1 MIKRIAVSVLATLAL
16 ALGTVAAEAQ
26 ERGGVLKF
34 AVPNFKPGLDPAK
47 TSTGDA
53 YMLTAMIFSNLTR
66 VDERLEPQPQL
77 AESWETNAD
86 SSEWTFHLRDDA
98 KFSNGRPVVA
108 DDVVFSIKRIL
119 DPETA
124 SKGAQALGPI
134 ADVIAKDDHTVVFK
148 LHGPYAD
155 LPLQMGNTFS
165 RIIAKENVDQI
176 STKPIGSG
184 AFILQEYTPGSRA
197 ILVRNPD
204 YFEEGLPYLDEVHQ
218 VYIKE
223 YAAQMSALNTGEVHI
238 MYLAPVEIMPQL
250 EEDPDIQV
258 MEASAPSFQP
268 LVMNSQ
274 TEPFNDVR
282 VRQALRSALDRE
294 AMMAAATGGFG
305 SLGNDHPVPPGS
317 PFYHQEQP
325 QRTQDIAKAKELLA
339 QAGYPDGIDITFY
352 TSTARPGLEEA
363 AVVAQQTVA
372 DAGFRIEI
380 ESVEIARLY
389 DQILPNIPEF
399 AIAHNNWFGRP
410 TIDETLTP
418 YYYTNSEWN
427 YSNFSDPE
435 VDELLDKGKSSTD
448 LEERKQIYAKVQG
461 ILLERG
467 SEAIPYFRNYVS
479 AVRKEVQNYRLIP
492 VQYVDLREAWL
503 KQ

>member
-1 MIKRIAVSVLATLAL
+1 M
-16 ALGTVAAEAQ
+16 
-26 ERGGVLKF
+26 LKF
-34 AVPNFKPGLDPAK
+34 AVPNFTPGLDPAK

-66 VDERLEPQPQL
+66 VDESLEPQPQL
-77 AESWETNAD
+77 AKSWEPNED

-119 DPETA
+119 DPATA
-124 SKGAQALGPI
+124 SKGAEALGPI
-134 ADVIAKDDHTVVFK
+134 ADVIAQDDHTVVFK
-148 LHGPYAD
+148 LEGPYAD

-165 RIIAKENVDQI
+165 RVVAKENVDEI
-176 STKPIGSG
+176 SSQPIGSG
-184 AFILQEYTPGSRA
+184 PFVLQEYTPGSRA

-223 YAAQMSALNTGEVHI
+223 YAAQMSALKTGEVHV

-250 EEDPDIQV
+250 ADDPNIQV

-268 LVMNSQ
+268 LVMNIEK
-274 TEPFNDVR
+274 EPFKDVR
-282 VRQALRSALDRE
+282 VRQALRYALDRE
-294 AMMAAATGGFG
+294 AMMEAATGGFG

-317 PFYHQEQP
+317 PFYDQDQP
-325 QRTQDIAKAKELLA
+325 QRMQDTAKAKALLA
-339 QAGYPDGIDITFY
+339 EAGYPDGIDITFY

-372 DAGFRIEI
+372 EAGIRITI

-399 AIAHNNWFGRP
+399 AVSHNNWFGRP

-418 YYYTNSEWN
+418 YYYTDSNWN
-427 YSNFSDPE
+427 YSNISDPE
-435 VDELLDKGKSSTD
+435 LDELLDKGKSSTD
-448 LEERKQIYAKVQG
+448 LAERNQIYAKVQE

-467 SEAIPYFRNYVS
+467 SEAVPYFRNYVS
-479 AVRKEVQNYRLIP
+479 AVRNEVQNYHLIP
-492 VQYVDLREAWL
+492 VQYVDLREVWL
-503 KQ
+503 QP

>member
-1 MIKRIAVSVLATLAL
+1 VFRRIAIAIVLAL
-16 ALGTVAAEAQ
+16 ALVAVSAEAQ
-26 ERGGVLKF
+26 QQGGVLKF

-66 VDERLEPQPQL
+66 VDENLEPQPQL
-77 AESWETNAD
+77 AESWEPNAD
-86 SSEWTFHLRDDA
+86 STEWTFHLRDNA

-124 SKGAQALGPI
+124 SKGAEALGPI
-134 ADVIAKDDHTVVFK
+134 ADVIAQDDHTVVFK
-148 LHGPYAD
+148 LEGPYAD

-176 STKPIGSG
+176 SNKPIGSG
-184 AFILQEYTPGSRA
+184 PFILQEYTPGSRA

-204 YFEEGLPYLDEVHQ
+204 YFEDGLPYLDEVHQ

-223 YAAQMSALNTGEVHI
+223 YAAQMSALKTGEVHV

-250 EEDPDIQV
+250 EGDPNIQV
-258 MEASAPSFQP
+258 MESPSPSFQP
-268 LVMNSQ
+268 LVMNVEK
-274 TEPFNDVR
+274 EPFKDLR
-282 VRQALRSALDRE
+282 VRQALRLALDRE

-305 SLGNDHPVPPGS
+305 TLGNDHPVPPGS
-317 PFYHQEQP
+317 PFYDQDQP
-325 QRTQDIAKAKELLA
+325 QRTQDLEKAKELLA
-339 QAGYPDGIDITFY
+339 EAGYPDGIDLTFF

-372 DAGFRIEI
+372 DAGFRITI

-418 YYYTNSEWN
+418 YYYTNSNWN
-427 YSNFSDPE
+427 YSNLSDPE
-435 VDELLDKGKSSTD
+435 LDELLDKGKSSTD
-448 LEERKQIYAKVQG
+448 VAERAQIYAQIQE

-467 SEAIPYFRNYVS
+467 SEAVPYFRNYVS
-479 AVRKEVQNYRLIP
+479 AVRKEVQNYHLIP
-492 VQYVDLREAWL
+492 VQYVDLREVWL
-503 KQ
+503 QP